1 MPYLTFRTFPLL
13 LQIHIDRWGACLHVN
28 WKAQAENVFF
38 SLLYTMPP
46 YEELSWRL
54 RLKKKTSLSSQPQG
68 LPLLLLLFHSIVA
81 LIQDVRKCTKK
92 ANRARTFSR
101 SNQRLFLTFLGMF
114 LLLLAPALA
123 ACVWIMHFQSLPS
136 QFQLQNGISQGSQ
149 RPTAA
154 YLIEL
159 GIKWSSMSLGQM
171 ESLRTDED
179 GSTFLLLLPL
189 FL

>member
-1 MPYLTFRTFPLL
+1 MPYLTFRTF
-13 LQIHIDRWGACLHVN
+13 
-28 WKAQAENVFF
+28 
-38 SLLYTMPP
+38 
-46 YEELSWRL
+46 
-54 RLKKKTSLSSQPQG
+54 
-68 LPLLLLLFHSIVA
+68 LPLAPPNPHWQMSMSPCQLESSSWECVFQLHTIHRSSSRGCWASVSLKGSPFFFPVA